1 MIREFYRDRTLLV
14 TGGTGFLGQALVAKV
29 LRDLPMVRR
38 IYALIRPRRQPDGRE
53 ISAAERLEE
62 ELLGSSVLAPFR
74 AADPRGFA
82 ALCAKVEAVSGD
94 VTLPGLGLDPQVREQ
109 LLGEVDLI
117 FNSAATVVFD
127 EPLDVSL
134 RLNALGP
141 LALLEFA
148 RQCQRPVVFVHVS
161 TAYVNGQLPGRIA
174 EEFLPENRT
183 IRQLME
189 GQTNGPAFDP
199 EAEVEDC
206 RRYCQGVEAES
217 ASPKRR
223 GEWHREILRQGRSR
237 SLSEKRLEQL
247 IEDRRRRWRERKL
260 VEEGM
265 RRGKA
270 YGWNDVYTF
279 TKALGERLLVRRRGE
294 VSLVI
299 VRPSIIE
306 SSLQDPEPGWITGL
320 KVADPLIAAYG
331 RGLLPDFP
339 ARPEMVIDM
348 IPVDLV
354 VNATLAAP
362 IQASTAEVRV
372 FQVASSA
379 DNPVR
384 LSAMV
389 NYVHSYFL
397 HHPLRDREGKEPRL
411 PRWTY
416 PSVRRFQ
423 LLFKLKYLWP
433 VRAKEW
439 VFDHLPAAW
448 VPQVQKRL
456 TANLKLRL
464 KRLLYYTD
472 IYHPYTNLGCYFE
485 AARTRQLFESLPA
498 EEQRLFAMDNRRIDW
513 EEYVQRIH
521 LPGLRK
527 HVLREEDETLFRG
540 APEEAGAEEE
550 RWQAEGQIQTIPDL
564 LRWAGTRYAGR
575 AALQIRREGRW
586 ERLSYRELLLKV
598 EAVARRWQEG
608 GLVPG
613 QRVVL
618 CGPNS
623 PEWVVA
629 YLAASTLG
637 LEVVPLDPQTRPEE
651 LWGLAQFAG
660 ARAVLTVEG
669 LWRGLAESRP
679 EGIAGLD
686 LMRGGLPFGTEAPD
700 PQTAREAWQAPQVE
714 AGMIAS
720 VLFTTGTAT
729 APRGAML
736 SHGSLIADLL
746 ALAEVQRLYETDQ
759 MLSLLPL
766 HHGLEFTGG
775 LLMSLW
781 AGATTTYL
789 EHFNS
794 REILAAIRETG
805 TTALLAVPRL
815 LKILADRIL
824 RLEGGAGLP
833 PESLRNLRLVVSGG
847 APLDSELF
855 DLYQKRLGIT
865 LHEGYGLTEAGP
877 IVSVNPP
884 GKARRASVGQVLPG
898 VELSIAQPDAIGAG
912 EILVRGPNLMS
923 GYLDQPELSGE
934 VLRAGWL
941 HTGDLGYLDDE
952 GYLYLTG
959 RSKDLIVTGAG
970 KNVYPEEVEALYRE
984 LPHVAELGVV
994 GVRSARTQNEEVHG
1008 VAVLERASAKGAEES
1023 LKQRAYQIARALPSY
1038 QRIQR
1043 LHLWRRPLPR
1053 REDGEIDRQ
1062 ALAAQLQG
1070 ERHLVSER
1078 IDVAPWERRVYQQL
1092 SRLSGLTTG
1101 EVMAHGE
1108 VPLDTL
1114 IDSLMAVEL
1123 AALVE
1128 QWAGQPLTGVV
1139 RHHRTLGEM
1148 MELLRP
1154 ALEGREWPGAPEEPF
1169 WSRVMA
1175 EAGVGSGQGHGLLQ
1189 GIFWRTG
1196 GPLLGSYLSLQCEGQ
1211 EHLPQDRPYLIAAN
1225 HLSHLDAPCLLLA
1238 LRGHAAGLSLAVPRA
1253 HTPQPGL
1260 RNQLIHALL
1269 NAVPVDRRE
1278 GFAASLSRLRQ
1289 VLGPR
1294 RPLLVFPEGSRS
1306 AGGRLQPFKPGVGLL
1321 ALELGVPVV
1330 PAHIRGTYEVLPKGN
1345 RRPQRQPVRL
1355 RFGPPLEV
1363 SAYAARRPQLS
1374 SYEVYR
1380 EIAEALHRRI
1390 EALGAGA

>member
-1 MIREFYRDRTLLV
+1 
-14 TGGTGFLGQALVAKV
+14 
-29 LRDLPMVRR
+29 
-38 IYALIRPRRQPDGRE
+38 
-53 ISAAERLEE
+53 
-62 ELLGSSVLAPFR
+62 
-74 AADPRGFA
+74 
-82 ALCAKVEAVSGD
+82 
-94 VTLPGLGLDPQVREQ
+94 
-109 LLGEVDLI
+109 
-117 FNSAATVVFD
+117 
-127 EPLDVSL
+127 
-134 RLNALGP
+134 
-141 LALLEFA
+141 
-148 RQCQRPVVFVHVS
+148 
-161 TAYVNGQLPGRIA
+161 
-174 EEFLPENRT
+174 
-183 IRQLME
+183 
-189 GQTNGPAFDP
+189 
-199 EAEVEDC
+199 
-206 RRYCQGVEAES
+206 
-217 ASPKRR
+217 
-223 GEWHREILRQGRSR
+223 
-237 SLSEKRLEQL
+237 
-247 IEDRRRRWRERKL
+247 
-260 VEEGM
+260 
-265 RRGKA
+265 
-270 YGWNDVYTF
+270 
-279 TKALGERLLVRRRGE
+279 
-294 VSLVI
+294 
-299 VRPSIIE
+299 
-306 SSLQDPEPGWITGL
+306 
-320 KVADPLIAAYG
+320 
-331 RGLLPDFP
+331 
-339 ARPEMVIDM
+339 
-348 IPVDLV
+348 
-354 VNATLAAP
+354 
-362 IQASTAEVRV
+362 
-372 FQVASSA
+372 
-379 DNPVR
+379 
-384 LSAMV
+384 
-389 NYVHSYFL
+389 
-397 HHPLRDREGKEPRL
+397 
-411 PRWTY
+411 
-416 PSVRRFQ
+416 
-423 LLFKLKYLWP
+423 
-433 VRAKEW
+433 
-439 VFDHLPAAW
+439 
-448 VPQVQKRL
+448 
-456 TANLKLRL
+456 
-464 KRLLYYTD
+464 
-472 IYHPYTNLGCYFE
+472 
-485 AARTRQLFESLPA
+485 
-498 EEQRLFAMDNRRIDW
+498 
-513 EEYVQRIH
+513 
-521 LPGLRK
+521 
-527 HVLREEDETLFRG
+527 
-540 APEEAGAEEE
+540 
-550 RWQAEGQIQTIPDL
+550 
-564 LRWAGTRYAGR
+564 
-575 AALQIRREGRW
+575 
-586 ERLSYRELLLKV
+586 
-598 EAVARRWQEG
+598 
-608 GLVPG
+608 
-613 QRVVL
+613 
-618 CGPNS
+618 
-623 PEWVVA
+623 
-629 YLAASTLG
+629 
-637 LEVVPLDPQTRPEE
+637 
-651 LWGLAQFAG
+651 
-660 ARAVLTVEG
+660 
-669 LWRGLAESRP
+669 
-679 EGIAGLD
+679 
-686 LMRGGLPFGTEAPD
+686 
-700 PQTAREAWQAPQVE
+700 
-714 AGMIAS
+714 
-720 VLFTTGTAT
+720 
-729 APRGAML
+729 
-736 SHGSLIADLL
+736 
-746 ALAEVQRLYETDQ
+746 
-759 MLSLLPL
+759 
-766 HHGLEFTGG
+766 
-775 LLMSLW
+775 MSLW